1 MKKSARRLFSA
12 FLALVLILSVMPLAA
27 FASVAEDHPDG
38 CCQGSAYA
46 IFPCNHIYQTYDST
60 TYVYYDND
68 YHLTTT
74 RITQTCTL
82 CGYFQTI
89 SEDVARHGHTV
100 NVWTLIPNTTNEYEG
115 KCEYCDGV
123 VTRTITNGMS

>member
-27 FASVAEDHPDG
+27 FASEAEDHPDG

-60 TYVYYDND
+60 TYTPYNND
-68 YHLTTT
+68 YHLARTS
-74 RITQTCTL
+74 ITQTCTL
-82 CGYFQTI
+82 CGYFKTI
-89 SEDVARHGHTV
+89 SEDVAYGDHTV
-100 NVWTLIPNTTNEYEG
+100 EIWTLLDEDLKEYG
-115 KCEYCDGV
+115 GTCKYCGDY
-123 VTRTITNGMS
+123 VTEIRD